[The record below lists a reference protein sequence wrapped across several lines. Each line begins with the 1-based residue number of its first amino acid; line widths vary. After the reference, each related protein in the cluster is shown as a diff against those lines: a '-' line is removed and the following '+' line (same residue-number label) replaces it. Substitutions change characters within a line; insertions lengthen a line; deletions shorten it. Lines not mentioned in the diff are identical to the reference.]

1 VVVNLGFALNEAGR
15 AVVLADTDFLR
26 PTLHRVT
33 KIKTSKG
40 LVEALEAEQQ
50 PQEPALVPVNNEGL
64 WLAQRGE
71 SLQPRSR
78 GMLGGTRLRDLIG
91 DMKKRTDFVICDSSP
106 VLLIPDNLLLAG
118 AVDGVVLVTKAGS
131 TGFNDLARSKA
142 LLEGAGARVLGVVLN
157 GVEPSS
163 LRNYYR
169 RYYDSY
175 VKKERKRK

>member
-1 VVVNLGFALNEAGR
+1 
-15 AVVLADTDFLR
+15 
-26 PTLHRVT
+26 
-33 KIKTSKG
+33 
-40 LVEALEAEQQ
+40 
-50 PQEPALVPVNNEGL
+50 
-64 WLAQRGE
+64 
-71 SLQPRSR
+71 
-78 GMLGGTRLRDLIG
+78 
-91 DMKKRTDFVICDSSP
+91 MKKRTDFVICDSSP